1 MAPAL
6 ADPASSA
13 ENPLESIFPTST
25 SQQAVKSTEILE
37 LDLEELLS
45 SLVLVLFRNNIS
57 EKKKNIGCY
66 FSKSKI
72 KVIHSLIILRNNIK
86 MLPSSDR
93 SLIMSSFMLRFCQQI
108 LSEGSKSLL

>member
-37 LDLEELLS
+37 LDLEESLS
-45 SLVLVLFRNNIS
+45 SLVIVLFQNNIS
-57 EKKKNIGCY
+57 EKKKNIGCYY

-86 MLPSSDR
+86 TLPSDR

-108 LSEGSKSLL
+108 L

>member
-37 LDLEELLS
+37 LDLESHCRMRGKSSMFLS
-45 SLVLVLFRNNIS
+45 PEF
-57 EKKKNIGCY
+57 KNPIFLC
-66 FSKSKI
+66 
-72 KVIHSLIILRNNIK
+72 
-86 MLPSSDR
+86 
-93 SLIMSSFMLRFCQQI
+93 SF
-108 LSEGSKSLL
+108 

>member
-37 LDLEELLS
+37 LDLES
-45 SLVLVLFRNNIS
+45 
-57 EKKKNIGCY
+57 
-66 FSKSKI
+66 
-72 KVIHSLIILRNNIK
+72 
-86 MLPSSDR
+86 
-93 SLIMSSFMLRFCQQI
+93 QA
-108 LSEGSKSLL
+108 

>member
-37 LDLEELLS
+37 LDLE
-45 SLVLVLFRNNIS
+45 
-57 EKKKNIGCY
+57 
-66 FSKSKI
+66 
-72 KVIHSLIILRNNIK
+72 
-86 MLPSSDR
+86 R
-93 SLIMSSFMLRFCQQI
+93 SRSQA
-108 LSEGSKSLL
+108 